1 MWRTLAAQARPGSQ
15 LKDGLSLETT
25 CLHVSLAPF
34 LPTPR
39 RVRRTGSAGRR
50 GLGIPVRGR
59 FPCFRNPWPVRQ
71 AVRRPSSL
79 CALEKAL
86 VCLSQAVCCA
96 DIFRTRLGN
105 QLQMVSHDDTP
116 SGGCCPT
123 GDLKRRSLVT
133 VTSSLLA
140 AATPTFTSPDVAPMQ
155 TRGHT
160 PIFLIKTLFTEVF
173 FPIKSFETSVTSSL
187 TLPRARYKYSKQIST
202 KILQSLLKC

>member
-1 MWRTLAAQARPGSQ
+1 MGDGGWGSQ
-15 LKDGLSLETT
+15 YGG
-25 CLHVSLAPF
+25 
-34 LPTPR
+34 
-39 RVRRTGSAGRR
+39 GSSASGTR
-50 GLGIPVRGR
+50 GLYD
-59 FPCFRNPWPVRQ
+59 
-71 AVRRPSSL
+71 RPYGDLLPSVL
-79 CALEKAL
+79 WRKAL

-96 DIFRTRLGN
+96 DIFRTRVGN

-133 VTSSLLA
+133 VTASLLA

-155 TRGHT
+155 TRGYT
-160 PIFLIKTLFTEVF
+160 PIFLINTLFTEVF

-202 KILQSLLKC
+202 EILQSLLKC